1 MFKHIYLF
9 VGPTGDPPLSN
20 LSKTV
25 ALLKL
30 SPYVHF
36 LNWYKEYL
44 QVFMGVQVS
53 HNYKYTQLYQS
64 RYMSQSRQAACD
76 MKFLLWENTPWEES
90 KTILF
95 LLQFVLFSVL
105 F

>member
-1 MFKHIYLF
+1 MFIILF
-9 VGPTGDPPLSN
+9 IFGPTGDPPLSN

-44 QVFMGVQVS
+44 QVFMGAQVS